1 MNKYSSHDYGQD
13 YLDWKNWGPEDFGR
27 YIDEDREYFS
37 ALFKLPPLRRLKREA
52 RVLEIGFGTGKFL
65 GFAQSQ
71 DFNLCATEVNP
82 KLTEI
87 AAKKG
92 FEVVTTDNLD
102 SFADNSF
109 DLVVAFDVI
118 EHIPQE
124 KLMGLFND
132 IHRVLNNR
140 GTFVARFPNGDS
152 PFGLAYQNGDI
163 THVTTLGSLKA
174 RYFAGHSGFED
185 IRLIGDIEPFD
196 GTTPIAMAR
205 RFVRRKTKKIINRM
219 ISRAFYSNYD
229 IHFMSLNLLLVCTAS
244 KSHGFLNDNADRC
257 GDITTDPKP

>member
-1 MNKYSSHDYGQD
+1 MKKYSSYDYGQD
-13 YLDWKNWGPEDFGR
+13 YLDWKNWVPENFGR
-27 YIDEDREYFS
+27 YTDEDREYF
-37 ALFKLPPLRRLKREA
+37 ATLFKLPPLRRLQRQA

-65 GFAQSQ
+65 SYAQSR

-82 KLTEI
+82 RLTEI
-87 AAKKG
+87 AATKG

-109 DLVVAFDVI
+109 DLVIAFDVI

-124 KLMGLFND
+124 RLLSLFDD
-132 IHRVLNNR
+132 IYRVLNNN
-140 GTFVARFPNGDS
+140 GTLVARFPNGDS

-174 RYFAGHSGFED
+174 RYFASHSGFED

-196 GTTPIAMAR
+196 GTSHIAKAR
-205 RFVRRKTKKIINRM
+205 RFVRRKAKKFVNRV
-219 ISRAFYSNYD
+219 ISTTFYSNYD
-229 IHFMSLNLLLVCTAS
+229 IHFMSLNLLLVCTAP
-244 KSHGFLNDNADRC
+244 KSHCFLNDNSD
-257 GDITTDPKP
+257 